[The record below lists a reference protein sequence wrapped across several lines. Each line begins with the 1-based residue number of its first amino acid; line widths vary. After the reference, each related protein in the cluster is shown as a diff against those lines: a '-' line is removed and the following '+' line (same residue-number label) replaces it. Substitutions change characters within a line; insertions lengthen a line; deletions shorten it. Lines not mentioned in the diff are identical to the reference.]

1 MNKNEILEKSRNEN
15 KNADPYEMEINA
27 KAYSYGLWSTLI
39 LCVILTAVKLV
50 KEQMFDFGLVAMLGV
65 LNAVTYTYK
74 AVKQK
79 EKKLTVAAVSFD
91 ITAVI
96 WIAAAIVQ
104 ILLGYGYGR

>member
-27 KAYSYGLWSTLI
+27 KAHSYGLWSTMI

-50 KEQMFDFGLVAMLGV
+50 KEQRFDFGLVAMLGV
-65 LNAVTYTYK
+65 LNAVTFTYK

-79 EKKLTVAAVSFD
+79 EKKLTVAAVSYD
-91 ITAVI
+91 ITAAI
-96 WIAAAIVQ
+96 WIAAAIAQ
-104 ILLGYGYGR
+104 ILLR

>member
-27 KAYSYGLWSTLI
+27 KAHSYGLWSTLL
-39 LCVILTAVKLV
+39 LCVILTTLKLL
-50 KEQMFDFGLVAMLGV
+50 KGQMFDFGLVAMLWV

-79 EKKLTVAAVSFD
+79 EKKYIVPAISYD

-96 WIAAAIVQ
+96 WIVAAVAQ
-104 ILLGYGYGR
+104 ILLR